1 MVSDTVYL
9 DKIKRLVFSSARAD
23 DFRISEDLYF
33 DIYQYMKYMK
43 SSHISEED
51 KKTVSKYMSE
61 SLKEKVFAEYLKGEF
76 KDKNF
81 KVDSDDYEKAYWFTP
96 KIYSVP

>member
-33 DIYQYMKYMK
+33 DIYQYMK

-61 SLKEKVFAEYLKGEF
+61 SLKEKVFSEYLKGEF